1 MQAGFFVLEEVMNRG
16 NAPYKR
22 FILMKSIN
30 LGFHGHRIHALI
42 LNFFLFVS

>member
-30 LGFHGHRIHALI
+30 LGFHGHRMQALI